1 MAANQAVVFREWV
14 PEGLPVMGKHFVLE
28 DVAEPP
34 SPGEGEATAS
44 LRCVSVDPYLRGRMK
59 DKLSYFPGYTIG
71 QPGDSFIVLEVL
83 ESKNEKFKAGD
94 FITGVGKWVRRQLL
108 TAKDLQ
114 SFRHVVPNSK
124 LSHSV
129 GVLGMPGATAYFG
142 YLDLCSPKEGETLVV
157 SGAAGAVGS
166 LVCQLGK
173 IRGCRVIG
181 IAGSKDKCEYLR
193 SIGCDVALNYKE
205 PNLSEQIKKA
215 APQGVDQYFD
225 NVSGEVKDAVY
236 PHLNKFARV
245 SVCGAI
251 SEYNLSSPPLSPN
264 WDWVIITREVR
275 IEGFLVFR
283 WISRWGEAFAHI
295 DQWMK
300 EGKVK
305 VDEMSVKGLENVVEA
320 FNSMMTGSNT
330 GKMVI
335 EVDP

>member
-1 MAANQAVVFREWV
+1 MTKNQALVFREYV
-14 PEGLPVMGKHFVLE
+14 PSGLPEMGKHFTLE
-28 DVAEPP
+28 DIDEPGP
-34 SPGEGEATAS
+34 LNDGEVLAQ
-44 LRCVSVDPYLRGRMK
+44 LRYISVDPYLRGRMK
-59 DKLSYFPGYTIG
+59 DRLSYFPGFTQN

-83 ESKNEKFKAGD
+83 DSKNGGFKAGD
-94 FITGVGKWVRRQLL
+94 HITGVGKWVRRQVL
-108 TAKDLQ
+108 TEKDLQ
-114 SFRHVVPNSK
+114 GFRHVVPNTK
-124 LSHSV
+124 LSYSV

-173 IRGCRVIG
+173 IKGCHVIG
-181 IAGSKDKCEYLR
+181 IAGSQEKCEYLK

-205 PNLSEQIKKA
+205 PNLSDAIKKA
-215 APQGVDQYFD
+215 APKGVDQYFD

-251 SEYNLSSPPLSPN
+251 SEYNLSSPSLSPN
-264 WDWVIITREVR
+264 WDWVVITREVR

-283 WISRWGEAFAHI
+283 WIKKWGEAFAQM
-295 DQWMK
+295 DQWLK

-305 VDEMSVKGLENVVEA
+305 VDEMVEKGLENVVHA
-320 FNSMMTGSNT
+320 FNGMMTGANT
-330 GKMVI
+330 GKVVI
-335 EVDP
+335 EIEP